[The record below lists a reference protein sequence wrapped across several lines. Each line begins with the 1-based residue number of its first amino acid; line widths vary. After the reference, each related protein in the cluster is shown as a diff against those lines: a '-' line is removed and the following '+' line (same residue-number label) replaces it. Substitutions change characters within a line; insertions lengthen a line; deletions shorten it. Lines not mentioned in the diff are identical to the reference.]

1 MNVLKKIE
9 NMARIF
15 PNNLALNSRYG
26 QITYEELWRKSGVL
40 ANWIYQN
47 AGDKRHP
54 IPVYGHKS
62 PEMFVCFLACV
73 KAGRAY
79 CPIDISMSEDRIR
92 DIISMTESDIV
103 LAVEELDYENCK
115 VVSKKEILEF
125 SGEGREIGSEHWV
138 NADDDFYII
147 FTSGSTGRPKGVRIT
162 ASNLNNFTDWMKNLG
177 GEKSADKVFMNQAPF
192 SFDLSVM
199 DVYTSLTNG
208 CNLLCVDK
216 ELQQDVSETIDYIRD
231 GKVAYWVST
240 PSFADMC
247 LADKNF
253 NEEYVGKI
261 EIFLFCGEKL
271 GVRTAKGLREKFP
284 SAKIV
289 NTYGPTESTVAV
301 TGVEITDEMLL
312 SGKELPIGMEKPG
325 SRLYIINEQGEIL
338 SAGAKGEIIIAGDT
352 VSPGYFRNEEKTNE
366 VFISGDKLG
375 EASRAYKTGD
385 EGFVGDDGLLYYSGR
400 IDLQVK
406 FHGYRIELG
415 DIEQNMRTIGEIS
428 SVCVLPKYADD
439 RIRYLV
445 AFVVAPKLEGC
456 YGDRKMIKES
466 LKQKLP
472 DYMVPKKIVFI
483 KAMPLTNNGKT
494 DRKKLEAEL

>member
-26 QITYEELWRKSGVL
+26 QIIYEELWRKSGVL